1 MRCVLFPSLD
11 LTITTAMNY
20 KKSSSHCF
28 FCQLFVQSF
37 LISVARAND
46 AVSHLSNVTPS
57 FSYSKFHFKNCHFKY
72 WSFDVEIYIEPL
84 SFFLQIATWRAKCRR
99 PTRTAFTWWE
109 ASIDPIRGNS
119 ANSSWKDPMDSALS
133 WIAPPSLPSSVR
145 HFCFLLSHTENR
157 INLRL
162 LLESLATGSGFFL
175 LCQLQQRTSL
185 WCHST
190 RTVR

>member
-84 SFFLQIATWRAKCRR
+84 SFFFCRQPLDAQSAGVLLGR
-99 PTRTAFTWWE
+99 RLHDGRPQSTQSKETQRTLHERTRWTRLCHESHRPLCLLRYVIFVFFCPTR
-109 ASIDPIRGNS
+109 
-119 ANSSWKDPMDSALS
+119 
-133 WIAPPSLPSSVR
+133 
-145 HFCFLLSHTENR
+145 R
-157 INLRL
+157 I
-162 LLESLATGSGFFL
+162 E
-175 LCQLQQRTSL
+175 
-185 WCHST
+185 
-190 RTVR
+190 